1 MINKLS
7 KYIEIKEDK
16 FRNQVSITQKKYS
29 SFVWNR
35 EVPWNQR
42 TLNNSFDSEYIQR
55 GSAMSSYFDSL
66 FSNAQFRVE
75 KCEGNIKI
83 FIDFYGE
90 LRSDIKRDE
99 LIIRLNDSQN
109 YPLPFA
115 YYDIITLI
123 DDYGNTTGK
132 WSHTFGFEIPVEL
145 LKAICEANMVESNPG
160 CNWSWQTN
168 ARLIY
173 NIAIDN
179 QKYYNELANLVESI
193 FRKEEEEKQYEKK
206 FRDETDKLW
215 NLIDEKYAFLLFRH
229 ELGADCSADEVI
241 RKFCSEKSFT
251 ETLERINALIPLF
264 EELAEL
270 FRSKYPGKSI
280 YERGQSFDL
289 KTTENYISVLKAAK
303 SYIEQ
308 ELDKKRKK
316 RLGLTFGIL
325 AIAVTITLLC
335 VN

>member
-7 KYIEIKEDK
+7 KYIGIKEDK
-16 FRNQVSITQKKYS
+16 FRNQVSITQGG
-29 SFVWNR
+29 FFIWNY
-35 EVPWNQR
+35 EVPLNQR
-42 TLNNSFDSEYIQR
+42 TLNNSFDSEYISFGR
-55 GSAMSSYFDSL
+55 ASSIFI
-66 FSNAQFRVE
+66 NTRFRVE

-83 FIDFYGE
+83 FIDFYGD
-90 LRSDIKRDE
+90 LRSNIKRDE

-123 DDYGNTTGK
+123 DNYGNQTGE
-132 WSHTFGFEIPVEL
+132 WSHKFGFEIPLEL
-145 LKAICEANMVESNPG
+145 LKAICEANMVESNAG
-160 CNWSWQTN
+160 RDWSWQTN

-179 QKYYNELANLVESI
+179 QKYYNELANLVEAI
-193 FRKEEEEKQYEKK
+193 FRKEEEKKQYKK
-206 FRDETDKLW
+206 NFIDETDKLW
-215 NLIDEKYAFLLFRH
+215 NLIEEKDVFFGHGLWM
-229 ELGADCSADEVI
+229 DCSADEFI

-251 ETLERINALIPLF
+251 KTLVRINALIPLF

-270 FRSKYPGKSI
+270 FRSKYPGESRSKRYHSI
-280 YERGQSFDL
+280 DL
-289 KTTENYISVLKAAK
+289 KNTENYISVLKAAK

-308 ELDKKRKK
+308 ELDKKRK

-335 VN
+335 VI

>member
-16 FRNQVSITQKKYS
+16 FRNQVSITQNRRF
-29 SFVWNR
+29 FVWNR
-35 EVPWNQR
+35 EVPLNQR
-42 TLNNSFDSEYIQR
+42 TLNNSFDSEYIR
-55 GSAMSSYFDSL
+55 FNLPSSSYFNWLSN
-66 FSNAQFRVE
+66 NAQFRVE

-83 FIDFYGE
+83 FIDFYGN

-123 DDYGNTTGK
+123 DNYGNPTGE
-132 WSHTFGFEIPVEL
+132 WSHKFGFEIPVEL
-145 LKAICEANMVESNPG
+145 LKAICEANMVESNVG

-193 FRKEEEEKQYEKK
+193 FRKERLKDDTDRLCKLIHKRDK
-206 FRDETDKLW
+206 FTSNGVTLE
-215 NLIDEKYAFLLFRH
+215 
-229 ELGADCSADEVI
+229 CSADEFI
-241 RKFCSEKSFT
+241 SKFCSEQSFSKTSKS
-251 ETLERINALIPLF
+251 INALIPLL
-264 EELAEL
+264 EELAEIL
-270 FRSKYPGKSI
+270 HSKYPEETVDG
-280 YERGQSFDL
+280 SFNI
-289 KTTENYISVLKAAK
+289 KTIDHYLSVLKAAD
-303 SYIEQ
+303 SYIKQ
-308 ELDKKRKK
+308 ELDKKK
-316 RLGLTFGIL
+316 RLGLIFVIL

-335 VN
+335 VI

>member
-66 FSNAQFRVE
+66 FSNAQLFRVE

-83 FIDFYGE
+83 FIDFYGK

-123 DDYGNTTGK
+123 DDYGNPTGE

-193 FRKEEEEKQYEKK
+193 FQDEEKEKRLEDDTDRLCELIYERDK
-206 FRDETDKLW
+206 FINNGLSIE
-215 NLIDEKYAFLLFRH
+215 
-229 ELGADCSADEVI
+229 CSADEFI
-241 RKFCSEKSFT
+241 SKFCSEQSFS
-251 ETLERINALIPLF
+251 ETSESINALIPLL
-264 EELAEL
+264 EELAEIL
-270 FRSKYPGKSI
+270 HSKYPEETVDGCFNI
-280 YERGQSFDL
+280 
-289 KTTENYISVLKAAK
+289 KTIDNYLSVLKAAK

-335 VN
+335 VI

>member
-29 SFVWNR
+29 SFVWYSN
-35 EVPWNQR
+35 VPLNQR
-42 TLNNSFDSEYIQR
+42 TLNNSFDSEYI
-55 GSAMSSYFDSL
+55 L
-66 FSNAQFRVE
+66 FSSASSSVYGNTKFRVE

-90 LRSDIKRDE
+90 WRSDIKKDE

-115 YYDIITLI
+115 YYDVITLI
-123 DDYGNTTGK
+123 DNYGNQTGT
-132 WSHTFGFEIPVEL
+132 WSHTFGFEIPLEL
-145 LKAICEANMVESNPG
+145 LKAICEANMVEDNAG

-179 QKYYNELANLVESI
+179 QKYYNELANLGEAI
-193 FRKEEEEKQYEKK
+193 FRKEEEKKQYEKNFK
-206 FRDETDKLW
+206 DETDKLW
-215 NLIDEKYAFLLFRH
+215 NLIDEKYDFLRN
-229 ELGADCSADEVI
+229 GVSGDCSADEFI

-251 ETLERINALIPLF
+251 KTLVRINALIPLF

-270 FRSKYPGKSI
+270 FRSKYPGKRI
-280 YERGQSFDL
+280 YKSCECQSLDL
-289 KTTENYISVLKAAK
+289 KKTENYISVLKAAK

-308 ELDKKRKK
+308 ELDKKRK

-335 VN
+335 VI

>member
-16 FRNQVSITQKKYS
+16 FRNKVSITQKRCF
-29 SFVWNR
+29 FVWNP
-35 EVPWNQR
+35 EVPLNQR
-42 TLNNSFDSEYIQR
+42 TLNNSFDSKYI
-55 GSAMSSYFDSL
+55 SFYFPFPFNNSID
-66 FSNAQFRVE
+66 QTTFRVE

-132 WSHTFGFEIPVEL
+132 WSHTFGFEIPLEL
-145 LKAICEANMVESNPG
+145 LKAICEANMVESNIARR
-160 CNWSWQTN
+160 WSWQTH

-215 NLIDEKYAFLLFRH
+215 NLIKEKDVFLGH
-229 ELGADCSADEVI
+229 GVLGDCSADKFI
-241 RKFCSEKSFT
+241 REFCREKSFT

-264 EELAEL
+264 EEWAEL
-270 FRSKYPGKSI
+270 FRSKYPEKNGYRSLN
-280 YERGQSFDL
+280 L

>member
-66 FSNAQFRVE
+66 FSNAQLFRVE

-83 FIDFYGE
+83 FIDFYGK

-123 DDYGNTTGK
+123 DDYGNPTGE

-193 FRKEEEEKQYEKK
+193 FQDEEKEKRLEDDTDRLCELIYERDK
-206 FRDETDKLW
+206 FINNGLSIE
-215 NLIDEKYAFLLFRH
+215 
-229 ELGADCSADEVI
+229 CSADEFI
-241 RKFCSEKSFT
+241 SKFCSEQSFS
-251 ETLERINALIPLF
+251 ETSESINALIPLL
-264 EELAEL
+264 EELAEIL
-270 FRSKYPGKSI
+270 HSKYPEETVDGCFT
-280 YERGQSFDL
+280 R
-289 KTTENYISVLKAAK
+289 KTIDNYLSVLKAAK

-335 VN
+335 VI

>member
-7 KYIEIKEDK
+7 KDIEIKEDK
-16 FRNQVSITQKKYS
+16 FRNQISITQNWRF
-29 SFVWNR
+29 FVWNR
-35 EVPWNQR
+35 EVPLNQR
-42 TLNNSFDSEYIQR
+42 TLNNSFDSEYIR
-55 GSAMSSYFDSL
+55 FNLPHSSYFDWL
-66 FSNAQFRVE
+66 SNHAQFRVE

-83 FIDFYGE
+83 FIDFYGN

-123 DDYGNTTGK
+123 DNYGNPTGE
-132 WSHTFGFEIPVEL
+132 WSHKFGFEIPVEL
-145 LKAICEANMVESNPG
+145 LKAICEANMVEDNGG

-193 FRKEEEEKQYEKK
+193 FRKEELENDTDRLCKRIHKRDK
-206 FRDETDKLW
+206 FTRNGVTLE
-215 NLIDEKYAFLLFRH
+215 
-229 ELGADCSADEVI
+229 CSADEFI
-241 RKFCSEKSFT
+241 SKFCSEQSFSETSKS
-251 ETLERINALIPLF
+251 INALIPLL
-264 EELAEL
+264 EELAEIL
-270 FRSKYPGKSI
+270 HSKYPEETVDG
-280 YERGQSFDL
+280 SFNI
-289 KTTENYISVLKAAK
+289 KTIDHYLSVLKAAD
-303 SYIEQ
+303 SYIKQ
-308 ELDKKRKK
+308 ELDKKK
-316 RLGLTFGIL
+316 RLGLTLGIL

-335 VN
+335 VI

>member
-55 GSAMSSYFDSL
+55 GSAKSSYFDSL
-66 FSNAQFRVE
+66 FSNAQLFRVE

-132 WSHTFGFEIPVEL
+132 WSHTFGFEIPLEL
-145 LKAICEANMVESNPG
+145 LKAICEANMVESNVDCG
-160 CNWSWQTN
+160 WSWQTN

-179 QKYYNELANLVESI
+179 QKYYNELANLVEAI

-215 NLIDEKYAFLLFRH
+215 NLIDEKDAFLGH
-229 ELGADCSADEVI
+229 GVGSECSADEFI
-241 RKFCSEKSFT
+241 RQFCSEKSFT

-264 EELAEL
+264 EDLAEL
-270 FRSKYPGKSI
+270 FRSKYPEKSI
-280 YERGQSFDL
+280 FRRYQSLDL

-335 VN
+335 VI